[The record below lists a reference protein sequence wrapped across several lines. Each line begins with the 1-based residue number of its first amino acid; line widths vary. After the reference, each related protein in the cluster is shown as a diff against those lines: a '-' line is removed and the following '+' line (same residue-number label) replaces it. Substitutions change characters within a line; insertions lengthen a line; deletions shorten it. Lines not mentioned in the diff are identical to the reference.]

1 MRNLILALS
10 ICFIYHSDALSQDST
25 LTYSAELH
33 AAASTANTPLWLNA
47 NQYGTIPVK
56 GSFLLAKGGF
66 HKVYNRNNPRIFQW
80 SAGAELIAN
89 AGKNSALFFTDLY
102 LAGKAGPVEISIG
115 QRKEFSGLCDST
127 LTSGSIAMSTNARPY
142 PKIQISTPDFLNII
156 PASDI
161 ISLKF
166 SYSDGLLGP
175 AQVQYGNVRQVP
187 DIYLHQK
194 WIYFRLGG
202 RRQKLNLFAG
212 FNHQAIW
219 GGEDKIFSSGLK
231 RPEAYRYVVFGKP
244 WQFSRVGNHFGTI
257 DLAMEWK
264 FTNWTAFLYRQN
276 IYEDGSL
283 SNLSNIADGLNGF
296 RLKRTGYQSG
306 IFKLKTFLFEF
317 LYTKN
322 QGGSKF
328 DFATGTFGQDNYFNH
343 YVYQQGWSYRN
354 RSLGTP
360 LIAPKQLLRDK
371 WNVSTSNYTLNNRI
385 IAYHIG
391 SSASINEINLTF
403 KGSYSANYGTYA
415 SGFGHTIHQTSFL
428 IRAESPLP
436 SRKKDFVNVSLAAD
450 IGGLY
455 PNNAAVMIGW
465 KKSGFTK

>member
-10 ICFIYHSDALSQDST
+10 ICFFYYSDAFSQDST
-25 LTYSAELH
+25 LTYSAEVH
-33 AAASTANTPLWLNA
+33 AAASTANTPFWLNA

-89 AGKNSALFFTDLY
+89 AGKNSSVFFTDLF
-102 LAGKAGPVEISIG
+102 LAGKAGPIEISVG
-115 QRKEFSGLCDST
+115 QRKEFTGLCDSL
-127 LTSGSIAMSTNARPY
+127 LTSGSIAMSSNVRPY
-142 PKIQISTPDFLNII
+142 PKIQISTPDFLNIL
-156 PASDI
+156 PAHDF
-161 ISLKF
+161 ISFKF
-166 SYSDGLLGP
+166 SYSDGLLGS
-175 AQVQYGNVRQVP
+175 AQIQYGNVKQVP
-187 DIYLHQK
+187 EIYLHQK
-194 WIYFRLGG
+194 SIYFRLGG

-264 FTNWTAFLYRQN
+264 FTDWTAFLYRQS

-283 SNLSNIADGLNGF
+283 INLSNISDGLNGL
-296 RLKRTGYQSG
+296 RLKRTGPQSG
-306 IFKLKTFLFEF
+306 TFRLKTLLFEL

-322 QGGSKF
+322 QGGSVF
-328 DFATGTFGQDNYFNH
+328 DFSTGTFGQDNYFNH
-343 YVYQQGWSYRN
+343 YVYSQGWSYRN

-360 LIAPKQLLRDK
+360 LIAPKHLLRENL
-371 WNVSTSNYTLNNRI
+371 NVATSNYTVNNRV

-391 SSASINEINLTF
+391 SSASVNDMNFTF
-403 KGSYSANYGTYA
+403 KGSYSANFGTYA
-415 SGFGHTIHQTSFL
+415 SAFKPVIHQTSFILSAEKPFSSGSNNL
-428 IRAESPLP
+428 IH
-436 SRKKDFVNVSLAAD
+436 VSLAAD

-455 PNNAAVMIGW
+455 PNNAAVMLGW